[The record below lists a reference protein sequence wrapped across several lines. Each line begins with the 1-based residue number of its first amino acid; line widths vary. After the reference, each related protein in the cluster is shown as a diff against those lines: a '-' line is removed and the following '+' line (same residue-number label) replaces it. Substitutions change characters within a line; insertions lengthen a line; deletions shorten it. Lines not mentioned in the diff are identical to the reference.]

1 MVETVQLCVRTLGS
15 KQQKGPRYEVTY
27 YTYLASIFL
36 LLSSYVAHNEI
47 RSQNILIQKC
57 SSGIQTTVMS
67 ITEYL
72 EKIYTVKIP
81 CEAYRGITM
90 KLISRYTVCYW
101 YAHTHTQSIFIF
113 CNSMQ

>member
-1 MVETVQLCVRTLGS
+1 MLVFV
-15 KQQKGPRYEVTY
+15 
-27 YTYLASIFL
+27 IFQ
-36 LLSSYVAHNEI
+36 LLSSYVAHNELEI
-47 RSQNILIQKC
+47 RGQNISIQKC

-90 KLISRYTVCYW
+90 KLISRYTVLLFVCS
-101 YAHTHTQSIFIF
+101 HTHKEHIHFL
-113 CNSMQ
+113 